1 MITSNNRTDLFYG
14 SQRIRSRYLGDKL
27 IWGDNLDVQSVS
39 IDNVFIYY
47 YERPGYAFYN
57 YAVVQLNLK
66 SSDAKLIQ
74 GKNIIGVELE
84 GKTSDVKWTFPT
96 SGSSL
101 NKDYLAVESTAATFT
116 QVLNKV
122 KSDYGIHKY
131 GTVKSV
137 VVHYTD

>member
-14 SQRIRSRYLGDKL
+14 SQRITSRYLGDKL
-27 IWGDNLDVQSVS
+27 IWGKDLDAKSISFSSV
-39 IDNVFIYY
+39 FLYY
-47 YERPGYAFYN
+47 YDTPYAFYN
-57 YAVVQLNLK
+57 YTVVQLHLK
-66 SSDAKLIQ
+66 SSDAQLIQ

-84 GKTSDVKWTFPT
+84 GKKSDVKWTFPT

-122 KSDYGIHKY
+122 KSDYGIY
-131 GTVKSV
+131 RYATVKSV

>member
-1 MITSNNRTDLFYG
+1 MFYG
-14 SQRIRSRYLGDKL
+14 SQRITSRYLGSQL
-27 IWGDNLDVQSVS
+27 IWGKDLDAKSVS
-39 IDNVFIYY
+39 IDNIFLYY
-47 YERPGYAFYN
+47 YEGPGYAFYN
-57 YAVVQLNLK
+57 YAVVQLHLK
-66 SSDAKLIQ
+66 STDAQLIK

-84 GKTSDVKWTFPT
+84 GKKSDVKWTFPT

-122 KSDYGIHKY
+122 KSDYGIYKY
-131 GTVKSV
+131 ATVKSV

>member
-1 MITSNNRTDLFYG
+1 MITSDNRTDLFYG
-14 SQRIRSRYLGDKL
+14 SQRITSRYLGDRL
-27 IWGDNLDVQSVS
+27 IWGKDLAAKSVS
-39 IDNVFIYY
+39 IDNVFLYY
-47 YERPGYAFYN
+47 YEGTPYAVYN
-57 YAVVQLNLK
+57 YTVVQLNLK
-66 SSDAKLIQ
+66 SSDAQLIQ

-96 SGSSL
+96 SASSL